1 MKGRVTECKAATLE
15 QMYIQHCL
23 FQYRKG
29 LILSTK
35 DKASLPSAHQITG
48 TFPTSEKGRGLLV
61 HTKEIHISVQL
72 PTVDGSKYIL
82 DGKYDSTHLL

>member
-48 TFPTSEKGRGLLV
+48 TFPTSEMGRGLLV
-61 HTKEIHISVQL
+61 HTKEIHISVQ
-72 PTVDGSKYIL
+72 TANCRWI
-82 DGKYDSTHLL
+82 